1 MNSNMPRDLLM
12 ILFVTCS
19 TLGSQLLIK
28 GAVTGIP
35 ARHPAPAGLDW
46 LLAVLASPKI
56 WAAVVVQGI
65 GFLVWIVV
73 VSRMK
78 LGPAFAVSGAFFYVL
93 LAAVS
98 WWLYGERLA
107 PLQWVGIVLVSAGV
121 LMISMLGQQG

>member
-1 MNSNMPRDLLM
+1 MLRDLLM

-28 GAVTGIP
+28 DAVVRIA
-35 ARHPAPAGLDW
+35 ARTPAPAGFDW
-46 LLAVLASPKI
+46 LFAVIGSPKV
-56 WAAVVVQGI
+56 WAAVAVQGI

-78 LGPAFAVSGAFFYVL
+78 LGPAFATSGAFFYIL

-107 PLQWVGIVLVSAGV
+107 PLQWAGIVLVSAGV
-121 LMISMLGQQG
+121 LMISMLGQQA

>member
-1 MNSNMPRDLLM
+1 MPRDLLM

-28 GAVTGIP
+28 GAVTGIA
-35 ARHPAPAGLDW
+35 ARNPVPAGVDW

-56 WAAVVVQGI
+56 WAAVAVQGI
-65 GFLVWIVV
+65 GFLVWIAV
-73 VSRMK
+73 VSRVK
-78 LGPAFAVSGAFFYVL
+78 LGPAFAISGAFFYVL
-93 LAAVS
+93 LAAAS

-107 PLQWVGIVLVSAGV
+107 PLQWLGVVLISVGV

>member
-1 MNSNMPRDLLM
+1 MLRDLLM

-28 GAVTGIP
+28 NAVMRIATR
-35 ARHPAPAGLDW
+35 APAPERLDW
-46 LLAVLASPKI
+46 LLAVVASPRI
-56 WAAVVVQGI
+56 WAAVAVQGV

-73 VSRMK
+73 VSRVK
-78 LGPAFAVSGAFFYVL
+78 LGPAFAMSGAFFYIL
-93 LAAVS
+93 LAAAS

-107 PLQWVGIVLVSAGV
+107 LWQWVGIALVSTGV

>member
-1 MNSNMPRDLLM
+1 MLRDLLM

-28 GAVTGIP
+28 DAVVRIATRTP
-35 ARHPAPAGLDW
+35 VPAGLDW
-46 LLAVLASPKI
+46 LIAVIGSHRI
-56 WAAVVVQGI
+56 WTAVVVQGV

-78 LGPAFAVSGAFFYVL
+78 LGPAFATSGAFFYIL

-107 PLQWVGIVLVSAGV
+107 PLQWAGIMMVSIGV
-121 LMISMLGQQG
+121 LMISMLGQQA